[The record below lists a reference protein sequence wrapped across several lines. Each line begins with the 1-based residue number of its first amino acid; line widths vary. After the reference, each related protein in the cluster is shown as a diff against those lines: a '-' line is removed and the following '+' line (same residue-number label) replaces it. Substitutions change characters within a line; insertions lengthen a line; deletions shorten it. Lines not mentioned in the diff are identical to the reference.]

1 MRAIVDAVFQN
12 AAMLDSF
19 SVLKLFIF
27 CNQLDKDVIVN

>member
-1 MRAIVDAVFQN
+1 MRAILDAVL
-12 AAMLDSF
+12 LDSF